1 MLLLHGG
8 HCLWPAAVYK
18 VLQQYVVLLSLLRCK
33 AFWCE
38 SPSTSGWG
46 PYSDDTPSLS
56 ACGYHAGR
64 RKRSASKLHPGQE
77 GVFCG
82 GTAVIITANIG
93 HTFLRGQHCSIYL
106 TCTCS
111 YDCPCSSVRDGCCYD
126 PFYRWRYRG
135 TGRLSSLP
143 EVTQPARSLGSRLCR
158 LGAPQCSLTLCLS
171 SQTGGDFGP
180 AFGPCR
186 WRLCKGA
193 QVCCRPALHLHDL
206 WTLGSCWAWG
216 GF

>member
-1 MLLLHGG
+1 MDLL
-8 HCLWPAAVYK
+8 AVQGIFK
-18 VLQQYVVLLSLLRCK
+18 SLLQHHSSKGSILQCS
-33 AFWCE
+33 ALFIVQ
-38 SPSTSGWG
+38 
-46 PYSDDTPSLS
+46 LS
-56 ACGYHAGR
+56 AGR

-82 GTAVIITANIG
+82 GTAVIITANIC

-158 LGAPQCSLTLCLS
+158 LGAPPCSLTLCLS
-171 SQTGGDFGP
+171 ILSFCL
-180 AFGPCR
+180 FI
-186 WRLCKGA
+186 LFM
-193 QVCCRPALHLHDL
+193 
-206 WTLGSCWAWG
+206 
-216 GF
+216 GFSR